1 MSNQDANDFLM
12 GSGIP
17 SAKFPTIG
25 TSITGTVAREPEL
38 QQQTDF
44 DSGEPLVWTDGRPRM
59 QAKVVLQTA
68 ERDREIA
75 DDDGTRAIYV
85 RANLQKAVAS
95 AVRGSGATR
104 LEIGGRLTVTYTGD
118 GPAQGKKNPPKLFA
132 AKYEPPDPVAQA
144 ADPQDPPTGG
154 GGGTAQAGAEDPP
167 PAGVD
172 PTAWAALSEEQRAT
186 LRAAMSR
193 PY

>member
-44 DSGEPLVWTDGRPRM
+44 DSGEPLTWTDGKPRM
-59 QAKVVLQTA
+59 QAKVVLQTT

-75 DDDGTRAIYV
+75 DDDGTRAVYIK
-85 RANLQKAVAS
+85 ANLQKAVAA

-104 LEIGGRLTVTYTGD
+104 LEVGGRLTITYFGD
-118 GPAQGKKNPPKLFA
+118 GPAQGRKNPPKLFT
-132 AKYEPPDPVAQA
+132 AKYEPADPVAQA
-144 ADPQDPPTGG
+144 ADQQEPPAG
-154 GGGTAQAGAEDPP
+154 GGGTAQAGAENPP